1 MATTVNIY
9 LTFNGNCEEAFNF
22 YKSAFGGEFS
32 YVGKFG
38 DMPPQEGMPAI
49 PDNEKERIMHIA
61 LPISKETMLMGSDAS
76 DAFGNITTIGD
87 NFSVS
92 INTDSIDEANR
103 LFNALSEKGK
113 INMPLSKTFWG
124 AYFGMFTDRFGINW
138 MVNVDLKE
146 SHIG

>member
-1 MATTVNIY
+1 
-9 LTFNGNCEEAFNF
+9 
-22 YKSAFGGEFS
+22 
-32 YVGKFG
+32 
-38 DMPPQEGMPAI
+38 
-49 PDNEKERIMHIA
+49 
-61 LPISKETMLMGSDAS
+61 MLMGSDAS

>member
-9 LTFNGNCEEAFNF
+9 LTFNGNCEEAFQF
-22 YKSAFGGEFS
+22 YKAVFGGEFS

-49 PDNEKERIMHIA
+49 PDSEKNKIMHIG
-61 LPISKETMLMGSDAS
+61 LPISKETILMGSDAS
-76 DAFGNITTIGD
+76 DAFGNVTTIGD

-138 MVNVDLKE
+138 MVNVDLNE